1 MKAIL
6 CRDWGPPQQLQLAE
20 HELPAPAAGDVR
32 IAVHA
37 CGVNFADALIVQGK
51 YQERPAF
58 PFSPGLEAAGRIVEC
73 GEGVS
78 AFHPGDRVVA
88 LCGHGGF
95 AEEVNAPAAAVRR
108 IPDTMSFTVA
118 AGFTVTYGTSH
129 VALERRAALQA
140 GETLLVH
147 GAAGGVGLTAVE
159 IGKLMGATVIA
170 TASTEEKLAL
180 ARSYGADHAINYT
193 LRGFKDEVKAL
204 TAGAGADVI
213 FDPVGGPVFD
223 ESLRCINWEGRLIVI
238 GFASGM
244 IPKLPAN
251 LALVKNFSVTGL
263 YWGGYQKRNPA
274 VLQASWDRLLAW
286 FEQDRLNPHVSR
298 TFSLADAPRALG
310 DVLERKALGKM
321 VIVVRDDG

>member
-6 CRDWGPPQQLQLAE
+6 CREWGPPGQLELGE
-20 HELPAPAAGDVR
+20 HELPAPSAGEVR

-58 PFSPGLEAAGRIVEC
+58 PFSPGLEAAGSVVEC

-78 AFHPGDRVVA
+78 GFAPGDRVVA

-95 AEEVNAPAAAVRR
+95 AEEVNAPAAAIRK
-108 IPDTMSFTVA
+108 IPDAMSYTVA
-118 AGFTVTYGTSH
+118 AGFSVTYGTSH
-129 VALERRAALQA
+129 VALDHRAGLKT

-159 IGKLMGATVIA
+159 IGKLMGASVIA
-170 TASTEEKLAL
+170 TASTEDKRAL
-180 ARSYGADHAINYT
+180 ARSYGADHTIDYT
-193 LRGFKDEVKAL
+193 SGGFKDEVKAL
-204 TAGAGADVI
+204 TGGAGADVI
-213 FDPVGGPVFD
+213 FDPVGGAVFD

-238 GFASGM
+238 GFASGT
-244 IPKLPAN
+244 IPQLPAN

-263 YWGGYQKRNPA
+263 YWGGYQKRKPA
-274 VLQASWDRLLAW
+274 VLQASWDKLLGW
-286 FEQDRLNPHVSR
+286 FEQGRLKPHVSR
-298 TFSLADAPRALG
+298 TFTLEEAPRAL
-310 DVLERKALGKM
+310 DEVLERKAQGKL
-321 VIVVRDDG
+321 VVVVREG